1 MYEGFYANAAWSCTP
16 APGHNAELKM
26 RGRRQK
32 KKEEAR
38 PTSGTDTAAD
48 AAAGGWLSVAGFQSV
63 DRPRPLATP
72 RCRLVA
78 VG

>member
-1 MYEGFYANAAWSCTP
+1 MDAFTE
-16 APGHNAELKM
+16 
-26 RGRRQK
+26 K
-32 KKEEAR
+32 KKEAQ

-48 AAAGGWLSVAGFQSV
+48 AATGEWLSVAGFQSV

-72 RCRLVA
+72 RCQLVA